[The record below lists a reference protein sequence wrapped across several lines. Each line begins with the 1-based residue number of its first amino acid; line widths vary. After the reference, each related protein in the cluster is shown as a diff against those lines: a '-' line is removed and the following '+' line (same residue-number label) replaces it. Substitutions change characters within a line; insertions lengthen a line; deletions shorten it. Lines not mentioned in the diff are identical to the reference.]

1 MRISPKSA
9 LLIAVAVASCAG
21 PPGSHAALTGAAPAS
36 ASRDRCF
43 TPRQVTNFAAIDD
56 KTVNIRVGVER
67 VYSLELL
74 GACPDVDWNNTLAIR
89 ATGGGSF
96 ICTGLDATVSTRGPT
111 GRQSCAVRAI
121 HQLTPEEI
129 AALPPRARP

>member
-1 MRISPKSA
+1 MRITPTAA
-9 LLIAVAVASCAG
+9 LLCSVLVASCAG
-21 PPGSHAALTGAAPAS
+21 ASDKPTGSAAPTTT

-43 TPRQVTNFAAIDD
+43 TPDQVSSFAAIDD
-56 KTVNIRVGVER
+56 KTVYLRVGIKR

-111 GRQSCAVRAI
+111 GRQSCAVSAI